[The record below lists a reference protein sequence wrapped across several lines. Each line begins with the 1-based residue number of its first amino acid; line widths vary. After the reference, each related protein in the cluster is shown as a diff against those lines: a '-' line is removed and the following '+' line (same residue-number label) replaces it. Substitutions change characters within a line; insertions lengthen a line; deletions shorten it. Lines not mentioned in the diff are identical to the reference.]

1 VTSAQARQLLA
12 DLKVSLS
19 RARNGYALRV
29 ETTNQK
35 KQKKQKN
42 APFQTLADAGGR
54 GEEEEGG
61 GRGEVEGGRG
71 QEVACGAESAA
82 TGPQV
87 APYVLCV
94 VCVCIYMCMYVS
106 SD

>member
-1 VTSAQARQLLA
+1 MLTPVTSAQARQLLA
-12 DLKVSLS
+12 DLKISLS

-35 KQKKQKN
+35 KQKN
-42 APFQTLADAGGR
+42 APFETLADAGGR
-54 GEEEEGG
+54 GEEEE
-61 GRGEVEGGRG
+61 GRG

-87 APYVLCV
+87 ALYVFV
-94 VCVCIYMCMYVS
+94 VCVCIYMCMCVS
-106 SD
+106 SY